1 MTISLSYLLGAIILS
16 VFQVFLA
23 AAVKR
28 SQDGLEW
35 GTGNRDTD
43 PPNYT
48 GLAGR
53 MVRAQANLLE
63 TLPGF
68 IGAVLIA
75 HVAGRENAATAW
87 GAGLY
92 FWGRLIYI
100 PVYAFGLVPWRSIV
114 WGVAMIGLALV
125 VISLAF

>member
-1 MTISLSYLLGAIILS
+1 MTVSLSYLLGAIILS

-75 HVAGRENAATAW
+75 HVCRATITMRTRVNQDENLVRGEAGRA
-87 GAGLY
+87 
-92 FWGRLIYI
+92 
-100 PVYAFGLVPWRSIV
+100 
-114 WGVAMIGLALV
+114 
-125 VISLAF
+125 

>member
-1 MTISLSYLLGAIILS
+1 MTVSLSYLLGAIILS

-68 IGAVLIA
+68 ISAVLIA

>member
-1 MTISLSYLLGAIILS
+1 MTVSLSYRVGAIILS

-28 SQDGLEW
+28 SQDGLDW

-53 MVRAQANLLE
+53 MVRARPTCWKHCPALLALFRSLMSLDE
-63 TLPGF
+63 RMLLLPGALDC
-68 IGAVLIA
+68 IS
-75 HVAGRENAATAW
+75 
-87 GAGLY
+87 GAG
-92 FWGRLIYI
+92 
-100 PVYAFGLVPWRSIV
+100 
-114 WGVAMIGLALV
+114 
-125 VISLAF
+125 